1 MSITDILIRSISGYV
16 FVVPGVLLYFGYIMK
31 TKKQTLI
38 HFVASIVFCYYLVG
52 IFTMVGIHAFKTFS
66 PRIVLVPFVDMI
78 NGPVD
83 TILNVILFI
92 PLGFFLPLLYK
103 KYNRVN
109 RIALT
114 GFLFSISIEIV
125 QMFGMGSTDINDLI
139 TNTVGTC
146 LGYYIYKVVFKLVRK
161 ELRRKFQ
168 ANKVNDYIEVL
179 FFTLYSFVVM
189 ITIQPFIIHK
199 LFQLG

>member
-109 RIALT
+109 RVALT

-179 FFTLYSFVVM
+179 FFTLYSFAVM